1 MEKESK
7 KDITDKRDKE
17 SQSQENAYPGL
28 EIRPDVLGVDDIIKM
43 VPKLKGHEKL
53 VKRVMHLL
61 MLDEVNRVHGA
72 WCHDPGPAFARHL
85 IYDEFHDTL
94 RVDNEDILARFKEG
108 AFITVSNHP
117 FGSIDGIALI
127 ALVTKYRPEYKVM
140 VNMILGKISAMG
152 PNFIKVD
159 QSQSQETDKRKV
171 SVNGIREAIRQ
182 IKEGKPLGFFPAG
195 AMSKS
200 NRHNFLVDREWQHSV
215 LQIIAKA
222 KVPVIPIYF
231 HGNNSWWFN
240 FWGHVCWPLRSLLLP
255 RQLFKHKKNIE
266 MHISVGEPISVEK
279 QAEFK
284 GDPIA
289 LGKYLREKTYELSA
303 LK

>member
-1 MEKESK
+1 MENEEKQSAQTAAEK
-7 KDITDKRDKE
+7 YKD
-17 SQSQENAYPGL
+17 Y
-28 EIRPDVLGVDDIIKM
+28 EIRPDVLTAEDIMKM
-43 VPKLKGHEKL
+43 VPKLQGHEKF
-53 VKRVMHLL
+53 VKKVMHLFEF
-61 MLDEVNRVHGA
+61 DEVNRVHST

-85 IYDEFHDTL
+85 IEDEFKVPL
-94 RVDNEDILARFKEG
+94 RVDNEDILALFKEG

-140 VNMILGKISAMG
+140 VNMILGKITAMG
-152 PNFIKVD
+152 PNFITVD
-159 QSQSQETDKRKV
+159 QSASADQDKRKV

-182 IKEGKPLGFFPAG
+182 LKEGEPLGFFPAG

-200 NRHNFLVDREWQHSV
+200 DRHNFLVDREWQPSV

-231 HGNNSWWFN
+231 HGNNTWWFN
-240 FWGHVCWPLRSLLLP
+240 FWGHACWPLRSLLLP
-255 RQLFKHKKNIE
+255 RELFHHKKNKE
-266 MHISVGEPISVEK
+266 MHISVGEPITPEK

-284 GDPIA
+284 GDPTA
-289 LGKYLREKTYELSA
+289 LGKYLREKTYELSK

>member
-1 MEKESK
+1 MENEEKQSAQTAAEK
-7 KDITDKRDKE
+7 YKD
-17 SQSQENAYPGL
+17 Y
-28 EIRPDVLGVDDIIKM
+28 EIRPDVLTAEDIMKM
-43 VPKLKGHEKL
+43 VPKLQGHEKL
-53 VKRVMHLL
+53 VKKAMHLFEF
-61 MLDEVNRVHGA
+61 DEVNRVHST

-85 IYDEFHDTL
+85 IEDEFKVPL

-108 AFITVSNHP
+108 PFITVSNHP

-140 VNMILGKISAMG
+140 VNMILGKITAMG
-152 PNFIKVD
+152 PNFITVD
-159 QSQSQETDKRKV
+159 QSASADQDKRKV

-182 IKEGKPLGFFPAG
+182 LKEGEPLGFFPAG

-200 NRHNFLVDREWQHSV
+200 DCHNFLVDREWQPSV

-240 FWGHVCWPLRSLLLP
+240 FWGHACWPLRSLLLP
-255 RQLFKHKKNIE
+255 RELFHHKKYKE
-266 MHISVGEPISVEK
+266 MHISVGEPVMPEK

-284 GDPIA
+284 GDPTA
-289 LGKYLREKTYELSA
+289 LGQYLREKTYELSK

>member
-1 MEKESK
+1 MVEEKNGQNK
-7 KDITDKRDKE
+7 Y
-17 SQSQENAYPGL
+17 QGY
-28 EIRPDVLGVDDIIKM
+28 EIRPDVMNYEDIVAM

-53 VKRVMHLL
+53 VKKAMHLL

-85 IYDEFHDTL
+85 IEDEFHIPL
-94 RVDNEDILARFKEG
+94 RVDNEEILAEFKEG
-108 AFITVSNHP
+108 AYITVSNHP

-127 ALVTKYRPEYKVM
+127 ALVAKYRPEYKVM

-152 PNFIKVD
+152 PNFITVD
-159 QSQSQETDKRKV
+159 PSHSSDADKRRA
-171 SVNGIREAIRQ
+171 SVNGIREAISQ
-182 IKEGKPLGFFPAG
+182 LKEGQPLGFFPAG

-200 NRHNFLVDREWQHSV
+200 DRHNFLVDREWQHSV
-215 LQIIAKA
+215 LSIIAKA

-240 FWGHVCWPLRSLLLP
+240 FWGHVCWPVRSLMLP
-255 RQLFKHKKNIE
+255 RQLFKKKKNKE
-266 MHISVGEPISVEK
+266 MHISVGEPIPVEK

-289 LGKYLREKTYELSA
+289 LGKYLRDKTYELSK
-303 LK
+303 L

>member
-1 MEKESK
+1 MEET
-7 KDITDKRDKE
+7 IDKE
-17 SQSQENAYPGL
+17 YSDL
-28 EIRPDVLGVDDIIKM
+28 KIRPDVINYDDIVQM
-43 VPKLKGHEKL
+43 VPKLKGHRKL
-53 VKRVMHLL
+53 VDRVMHLL
-61 MLDEVNRVHGA
+61 MFDEVNRVHGA

-85 IYDEFHDTL
+85 IDDEFHDTL
-94 RVDNEDILARFKEG
+94 RVDHEDILARFKEG

-152 PNFIKVD
+152 PNFITVD
-159 QSQSQETDKRKV
+159 PSHSGDEEKRKV
-171 SVNGIREAIRQ
+171 SVNGIREALRQ
-182 IKEGKPLGFFPAG
+182 LKEGKPLGFFPAG

-200 NRHNFLVDREWQHSV
+200 NLHNFLVDREWQLSV

-240 FWGHVCWPLRSLLLP
+240 FWGHVCWPIRSMLLP
-255 RQLFKHKKNIE
+255 RQLFHHKKNKE
-266 MHISVGEPISVEK
+266 LHISVGEPIMPDK

-284 GDPIA
+284 GNPEA
-289 LGKYLREKTYELSA
+289 LGKYLREKTYALSS

>member
-1 MEKESK
+1 MDTEENTISSPANVA
-7 KDITDKRDKE
+7 E
-17 SQSQENAYPGL
+17 QENKYKDYNV
-28 EIRPDVLGVDDIIKM
+28 RPDVLNSDDIMAM
-43 VPKLKGHEKL
+43 VPKLKGHKKMVEK
-53 VKRVMHLL
+53 VMHLF
-61 MLDEVNRVHGA
+61 MFDEVNRVHGA

-85 IYDEFHDTL
+85 IDDEFHTPL
-94 RVDNEDILARFKEG
+94 RVDNEDVLARFTEG

-152 PNFIKVD
+152 PNFITVD
-159 QSQSQETDKRKV
+159 PSSSADSDKRKV

-182 IKEGKPLGFFPAG
+182 LKEGEPLGFFPAG
-195 AMSKS
+195 AMSKTD
-200 NRHNFLVDREWQHSV
+200 RHNFLVDREWQPSV

-255 RQLFKHKKNIE
+255 RELFNHKKNHE
-266 MHISVGEPISVEK
+266 MHISVGEPIMPDK

-284 GDPIA
+284 GNPEA
-289 LGKYLREKTYELSA
+289 LGKYLREQTYLLAE
-303 LK
+303 KYK

>member
-1 MEKESK
+1 MENEEKQSAQTAAEK
-7 KDITDKRDKE
+7 YKD
-17 SQSQENAYPGL
+17 Y
-28 EIRPDVLGVDDIIKM
+28 EIRPDVLTAEDIMKM
-43 VPKLKGHEKL
+43 VPKLQGHEKF
-53 VKRVMHLL
+53 VKKVMHLFEF
-61 MLDEVNRVHGA
+61 DEVNRVHST

-85 IYDEFHDTL
+85 IEDEFKVPL
-94 RVDNEDILARFKEG
+94 RVDNEDILALFKEG

-140 VNMILGKISAMG
+140 VNMILGKITAMG
-152 PNFIKVD
+152 PNFITVD
-159 QSQSQETDKRKV
+159 QSASADQDKRKV

-182 IKEGKPLGFFPAG
+182 LKEGEPLGFFPAG

-200 NRHNFLVDREWQHSV
+200 DRHNFLVDREWQPSV

-231 HGNNSWWFN
+231 HGNNTWWFN
-240 FWGHVCWPLRSLLLP
+240 FWGHACWPLRSLLLP
-255 RQLFKHKKNIE
+255 RELFHHKKNKE
-266 MHISVGEPISVEK
+266 MHISVGEPIMPEK

-284 GDPIA
+284 GDPTA
-289 LGKYLREKTYELSA
+289 LGKYLREKTYELSK